1 MLSYLYISA
10 RNVAASG
17 LFYDAVLSPA
27 GYLQVI
33 AGDQI
38 FFYPPTGGVT
48 LCISRPWNGGEAVAG
63 NGGMP
68 AIQVP
73 SRRCVNAIYT
83 AGLRTGGSDAG
94 RPGAR
99 ARQNRIFYMA
109 YLRDPAGNKIAFFCN
124 TAPEGEGPV

>member
-17 LFYDAVLSPA
+17 LFYDAVLSPT
-27 GYLQVI
+27 GCNH
-33 AGDQI
+33 I

-48 LCISRPWNGGEAVAG
+48 LCISRRWNGGEAVAG

-68 AIQVP
+68 TLH
-73 SRRCVNAIYT
+73 CVNAIHT

-94 RPGAR
+94 RRGA
-99 ARQNRIFYMA
+99 AEQDLLYGISA
-109 YLRDPAGNKIAFFCN
+109 ASH
-124 TAPEGEGPV
+124 GE